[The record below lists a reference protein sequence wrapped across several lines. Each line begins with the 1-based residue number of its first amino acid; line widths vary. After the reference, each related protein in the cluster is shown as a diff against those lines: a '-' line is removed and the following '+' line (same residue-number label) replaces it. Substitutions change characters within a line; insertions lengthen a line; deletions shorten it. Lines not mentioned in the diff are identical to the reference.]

1 MKQSFIKKI
10 FHSGYMKV
18 FLLCLL
24 TSGIMFLPSL
34 IANKGLFALVGD
46 FNFQQIPFNILS
58 NRAIKTGDIFW
69 NWYTDLGSSFIGS
82 YSFYTL
88 GSPFFWL
95 SLIFPPYFFP
105 YIVGPMFM
113 LKYCVAGLTSY
124 AYIRRYVKN
133 GNYAVIGALL
143 YAFSGFTTVNLMF
156 NHFHDVVALFP
167 LLLFAFDRLM
177 LDKKHGWF
185 AVAVALNVTVNFFFF
200 MGEMVFLLLYYCIR
214 FLVEDFRRSIRRLL
228 MVIWEGLLGIGMS
241 CFLFL
246 PAVLF
251 TLQNPRLESYL
262 YGPSALVFDGAR
274 YLEIIKAFLMPADI
288 MPYQSA
294 IYPSDFTSSGAYLPL
309 FGLSAVISYMLW
321 KKKSWMS
328 RLTIALAIMACIP
341 LLNSFFYLLNASYY
355 ARWFYM
361 PVLIMS
367 LMTAVVL
374 ENREE
379 ARIRGGLLAN
389 AAATLML
396 AAFLLFYP
404 WSLSEK
410 NAIFHY
416 ETFLVYLALALAGIV
431 GTYYL
436 VWRFRKARHW
446 ITLTTAAVVLFAGI
460 AGLFNITA
468 THSVYS
474 YQGPVQTY
482 NTVVKSGQ
490 MLKKVLPKSENY
502 RISLS
507 DGGWNLAMVAG
518 LPTINSFTSMVNG
531 SIFNFY
537 ESIGSPRDV
546 KTNIPENEGGINPLL
561 SNRFYIDTV
570 RRPGLKLFAQ
580 FNNGTNMIYVYQN
593 PGIPPIG
600 FTYDKYM
607 TEAQFN
613 QIPDENKNY
622 ALLKAVVLTSSQ
634 ISQVKG
640 KLQAISE
647 NALLSLGG
655 TSIQQDIAQRRS
667 ESSSY
672 FHHDSRGFV
681 SEIHATAAKYAFFS
695 VPYDKGWSA
704 TVNGKP
710 VTILDSDGF
719 MLVPVAA
726 GVNTIRFYYQ
736 TPGLIAGVSL
746 TLLSLLILSGWL
758 TLGIF
763 FRSKSPV
770 SATKAKNGPGFS
782 EKG

>member
-1 MKQSFIKKI
+1 MMSVSIKKLI
-10 FHSGYMKV
+10 HSGYSKV
-18 FLLCLL
+18 ILLCLL

-34 IANKGLFALVGD
+34 IANKGLFSLVGD
-46 FNFQQIPFNILS
+46 FNYQQIPFNILS
-58 NRAIKTGDIFW
+58 NRAIKSGDIFW

-95 SLIFPPYFFP
+95 SLLFPPFFFP
-105 YIVGPMFM
+105 YLVGPMFM
-113 LKYCVAGLTSY
+113 LKYCIAGLTSF

-133 GNYAVIGALL
+133 ENYAVIGALL

-167 LLLFAFDRLM
+167 LLLFALDRLM
-177 LDKKHGWF
+177 IDHKHGWF
-185 AVAVALNVTVNFFFF
+185 AAAVALNATVNFFFF
-200 MGEMVFLLLYYCIR
+200 MGELVFLLLYYCIR
-214 FLVEDFRRSIRRLL
+214 YLGESFRTAIRRLPL
-228 MVIWEGLLGIGMS
+228 ILGSGLLGIGMS

-251 TLQNPRLESYL
+251 TLQNPRLDSFL

-309 FGLSAVISYMLW
+309 FGVSAVISYMLW

-328 RLTIALAIMACIP
+328 RMTLAAAVMACIP

-361 PVLIMS
+361 PVLIMA
-367 LMTAVVL
+367 LMTVVVL
-374 ENREE
+374 EHRNE
-379 ARIRGGLLAN
+379 APIRSGLLASTS
-389 AAATLML
+389 ATLLL

-416 ETFLVYLALALAGIV
+416 ETFFVYLGLALVGLA

-436 VWRFRKARHW
+436 AWRFRKAKHW
-446 ITLTTAAVVLFAGI
+446 MVLTTAAVVLFGGM

-490 MLKKVLPKSENY
+490 MLKKVLPKSQDY

-531 SIFNFY
+531 SIFQY
-537 ESIGSPRDV
+537 YQSIGSPRDV
-546 KTNIPENEGGINPLL
+546 KTIIPENDGGLNQLL
-561 SNRFYIDTV
+561 SNRFYVDTV
-570 RRPGLKLFAQ
+570 RRPELKLYAQ
-580 FNNGTNMIYVYQN
+580 FNNGTNMMYIYEN
-593 PGIPPIG
+593 PSIPPIG
-600 FTYDKYM
+600 FTYEHYM
-607 TEAQFN
+607 TRAQFN
-613 QIPDENKNY
+613 RIPDENKNY
-622 ALLKAVVLTSSQ
+622 ALLKAVVLTSGQ
-634 ISQVKG
+634 IRQVKG
-640 KLQAISE
+640 KLQPISE

-655 TSIQQDIAQRRS
+655 NSIQQDIAQRRS
-667 ESSSY
+667 ESSRS
-672 FHHDSRGFV
+672 FHHDARGFE
-681 SEIHATAAKYAFFS
+681 STLNTNAAKYAFFS

-704 TVNGKP
+704 TVNGQP
-710 VTILDSDGF
+710 VKILNSDGF
-719 MLVPVAA
+719 MIVPITA
-726 GVNTIRFYYQ
+726 GANTVRFHYQ
-736 TPGLIAGVSL
+736 TPGLIPGIAL
-746 TLLSLLILSGWL
+746 TFFSLLIFISWMVLEAW
-758 TLGIF
+758 
-763 FRSKSPV
+763 FRRRPTV
-770 SATKAKNGPGFS
+770 HHARTDNPAVS
-782 EKG
+782 EKI

>member
-1 MKQSFIKKI
+1 MMPMFIRKI
-10 FHSGYMKV
+10 VHTGFFKV

-34 IANKGLFALVGD
+34 IANKGLFSLVGD
-46 FNFQQIPFNILS
+46 FNYQQIPFNILS
-58 NRAIKTGDIFW
+58 NRAIKSGDIFW

-113 LKYCVAGLTSY
+113 LKYSVAGLTSF
-124 AYIRRYVKN
+124 AYLRRYVKN
-133 GNYAVIGALL
+133 ENYAVIGALL

-156 NHFHDVVALFP
+156 NHFHDAVALFP
-167 LLLFAFDRLM
+167 LLLFALDRLVI
-177 LDKKHGWF
+177 DHKNGWF
-185 AVAVALNVTVNFFFF
+185 AAAVALNATVNFFFF
-200 MGEMVFLLLYYCIR
+200 MGEIVFLLLYYCLR
-214 FLVEDFRRSIRRLL
+214 FLAEDFRKSIRRLPI
-228 MVIWEGLLGIGMS
+228 VIWSGLLGIGMS

-251 TLQNPRLESYL
+251 TLQNPRLNSFL

-309 FGLSAVISYMLW
+309 FGMSAVIGYMLW

-328 RLTIALAIMACIP
+328 RMTLAAAVMAGIP

-361 PVLIMS
+361 PVLIMA
-367 LMTAVVL
+367 LMTAVAL
-374 ENREE
+374 EHREE
-379 ARIRGGLLAN
+379 ARIRSGLLASGS
-389 AAATLML
+389 ATLLL

-416 ETFLVYLALALAGIV
+416 DTFLVYLVLTLAGLI

-436 VWRFRKARHW
+436 VWRFRKAKYW
-446 ITLTTAAVVLFAGI
+446 MVLTLAAVVLFAGI

-482 NTVVKSGQ
+482 DTVVKSGEL
-490 MLKKVLPKSENY
+490 LKKVLPKSQDY

-531 SIFNFY
+531 SIFQY
-537 ESIGSPRDV
+537 YQSIGSPRDV
-546 KTNIPENEGGINPLL
+546 KTNIPENEGGINQLL
-561 SNRFYIDTV
+561 SNRFFVDTI
-570 RRPGLKLFAQ
+570 RHPDLNLYAQ
-580 FNNGTNMIYVYQN
+580 FNNGTNMIYIYQN
-593 PGIPPIG
+593 SEIPPIG
-600 FTYDKYM
+600 FTYDTYM
-607 TEAQFN
+607 TTTQFN
-613 QIPDENKNY
+613 LIPDENKNY
-622 ALLKAVVLTSSQ
+622 ALLKAVVLTNEQ
-634 ISQVKG
+634 IRRVKG
-640 KLQAISE
+640 RLHQISE

-655 TSIQQDIAQRRS
+655 SSIQKDIAQRRS
-667 ESSSY
+667 ESSIF
-672 FHHDSRGFV
+672 FHHDVQGFV
-681 SEIHATAAKYAFFS
+681 SKIKANAAKYAFFS

-704 TVNGKP
+704 TVNGKR
-710 VTILDSDGF
+710 VAVLNSDGF
-719 MLVPVAA
+719 MIVPVQA
-726 GVNTIRFYYQ
+726 GVNTIRFHYQ
-736 TPGLIAGVSL
+736 TPGLISGIAL
-746 TLLSLLILSGWL
+746 TLLSLLIFSSWL
-758 TLGIF
+758 VMEKLFWHRRTAPAAGKDKPAI
-763 FRSKSPV
+763 
-770 SATKAKNGPGFS
+770 S
-782 EKG
+782 EKI